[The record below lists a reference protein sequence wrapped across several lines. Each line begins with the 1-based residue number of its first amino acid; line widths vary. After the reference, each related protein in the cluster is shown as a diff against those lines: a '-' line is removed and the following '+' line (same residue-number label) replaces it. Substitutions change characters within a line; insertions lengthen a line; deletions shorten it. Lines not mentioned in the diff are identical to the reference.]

1 MNTQSMIDQC
11 RSTGLRSRRAGF
23 TAVEVLIVAVV
34 LLIIGSM
41 AYPQMASRV
50 MAGRADNAARMVAS
64 DLRMAVALASRQGMP
79 IRVEFDAS
87 AQELRLIN
95 RAGTVVHQR
104 AFGSDSEFPV
114 ESMNASANI
123 TVFPNRLASAQ
134 FIVQFHTP
142 TRSTQVRMTRATL
155 IKVEQL

>member
-1 MNTQSMIDQC
+1 MVDRFQPARLGS
-11 RSTGLRSRRAGF
+11 SRAGF
-23 TAVEVLIVAVV
+23 TAVEVLIVVVV

-41 AYPQMASRV
+41 GYPQMAGRV
-50 MAGRADNAARMVAS
+50 MAGRADNAARVVAS
-64 DLRMAVALASRQGMP
+64 DLRMAVALASRQGTP
-79 IRVEFDAS
+79 IRVEFDQS
-87 AQELRLIN
+87 ARELRLIN

-114 ESMNASANI
+114 ESMNASANV